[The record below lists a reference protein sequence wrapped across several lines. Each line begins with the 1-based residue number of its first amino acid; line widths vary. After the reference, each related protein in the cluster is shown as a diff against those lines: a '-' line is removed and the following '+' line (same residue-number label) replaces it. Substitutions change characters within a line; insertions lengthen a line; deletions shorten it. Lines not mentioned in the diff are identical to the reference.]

1 MTTDTVESLREELRL
16 AKECNLAVVR
26 RLQAEVDDLKKQLA
40 ASQANRAD
48 YHIEVTPVDDLTY
61 YADACGGFG
70 GERI

>member
-26 RLQAEVDDLKKQLA
+26 RLQAEVDDLKTKLA
-40 ASQANRAD
+40 ASQAQSAD
-48 YHIEVTPVDDLTY
+48 YEVDSRLYHNMQY
-61 YADACGGFG
+61 YADASGGFG